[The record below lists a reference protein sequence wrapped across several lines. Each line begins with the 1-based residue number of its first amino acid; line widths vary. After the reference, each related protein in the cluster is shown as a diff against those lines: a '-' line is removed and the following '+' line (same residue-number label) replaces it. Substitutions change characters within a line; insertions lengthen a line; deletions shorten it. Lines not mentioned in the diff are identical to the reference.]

1 MSEHGFMA
9 APSASELDR
18 IRRAAEDLTPLE
30 RNVLG
35 LSAGRGMLIRD
46 IALTLGLSERRTER
60 IFVKALYKFDMALH
74 QEERRWWHFW

>member
-1 MSEHGFMA
+1 MSEQSSVA
-9 APSASELDR
+9 ARSAADIDR
-18 IRRAAEDLTPLE
+18 LRRAAETLTPLE

-35 LSAGRGMLIRD
+35 LSAGKGMLIRE

-74 QEERRWWHFW
+74 EEERPWWHFW

>member
-1 MSEHGFMA
+1 MSRLGSLA
-9 APSASELDR
+9 RPSASDLNR
-18 IRRAAEDLTPLE
+18 IRRASEKLTPLE
-30 RNVLG
+30 RDVLG

-74 QEERRWWHFW
+74 EEERPWWHLW